1 MANFTRKEMRR
12 RRRWR
17 IRKKISG
24 TRSEPR
30 MAVCASGKHLYVQF
44 IDDENGH
51 TLASASTLDSQLRKD
66 NLSANVHGAEIIG
79 RTAAER
85 ALAAGLALHDLLPG
99 RGCRVPRHYIRFP
112 VNRLRLDCHQ
122 RHPCTVPVRMT
133 YRTRLVAGRT
143 APP

>member
-85 ALAAGLALHDLLPG
+85 ALAAGIKKVVFD
-99 RGCRVPRHYIRFP
+99 RGGFLYHGV
-112 VNRLRLDCHQ
+112 VKA
-122 RHPCTVPVRMT
+122 
-133 YRTRLVAGRT
+133 VADGARE
-143 APP
+143 AGLNF